1 VGSDIVAGCVAQPHT
16 YDFIRFAVLPQ
27 ACDESR
33 PHRYDTTQQKADV
46 EDAGAEQGSA
56 CAKKKA
62 IDKAAKLS
70 SEKKVGL

>member
-1 VGSDIVAGCVAQPHT
+1 MAQPHT
-16 YDFIRFAVLPQ
+16 YGVTRFAVLPQ
-27 ACDESR
+27 AYDSSR
-33 PHRYDTTQQKADV
+33 PHRYDTTQQKADA

-62 IDKAAKLS
+62 IDRAAKLS